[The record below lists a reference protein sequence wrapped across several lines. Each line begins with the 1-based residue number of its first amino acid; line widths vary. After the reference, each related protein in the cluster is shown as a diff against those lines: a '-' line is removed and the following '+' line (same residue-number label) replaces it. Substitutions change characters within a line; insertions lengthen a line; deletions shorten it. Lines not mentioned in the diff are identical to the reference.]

1 MKKEYSIIIDK
12 QKSVLNRELS
22 IYTHDKGVDIYF
34 KLMNTSYLDLNS
46 KYLLSDVV
54 LVSPLKK
61 QIKSDVVPIID
72 NKILFTI
79 DNQIMNQI
87 DEVGQYHV
95 HIRIYDEKG
104 GRIKLPHFIMKVE
117 ECEIDDDDLPIGSTN
132 ISGIDNSKVNKYGKE
147 LRTFNDDGSY
157 NRTVWIGGDIITD
170 SRLNKIEL
178 AINST
183 VDEIL
188 SMKEKLI
195 ELDKEKGYTLKHG
208 TVDTPVI
215 LAELNK
221 GTYIVDG
228 YVKDFNETDA
238 YFLENTKNYLYIT
251 NNTAEVTYGLECFDN
266 DDYFKLY
273 KCNKLKNLKEQI
285 IDYLH
290 IVNLDEESKLNLTAD
305 KYQYLKTDIMSTIV
319 LPKTDAF
326 LELNLFIRP
335 NVDNLIL
342 IFPPIAWRTQPVLKR
357 NVLCQIQLHYLND
370 AWYGDT
376 VIHDENV
383 PMVKDVDIET
393 PGGSG
398 GTSTKFPFKEISS
411 EIGYI

>member
-170 SRLNKIEL
+170 SKLNKIEL

-251 NNTAEVTYGLECFDN
+251 NNTEEVTYGLECFDN

-273 KCNKLKNLKEQI
+273 KFNKLKNLKEQI

-335 NVDNLIL
+335 NVDNLVL
-342 IFPPIAWRTQPVLKR
+342 MFPPIAWRTQPVLKR

>member
-1 MKKEYSIIIDK
+1 MKKEYSLIIDK
-12 QKSVLNRELS
+12 QKSRLNRELS
-22 IYTHDKGVDIYF
+22 IYAHDRGVDIYF

-46 KYLLSDVV
+46 NYLLSDVV

-61 QIKSDVVPIID
+61 QIKSDIIPIID
-72 NKILFTI
+72 NKVLFTI
-79 DNQIMNQI
+79 DNEIMNQI
-87 DEVGQYHV
+87 DEIGQYHV
-95 HIRIYDEKG
+95 HIRIYDDRG
-104 GRIKLPHFIMKVE
+104 NRIKLPYFIMRVE
-117 ECEIDDDDLPIGSTN
+117 ESEIDDDDIPIGSTDT
-132 ISGIDNSKVNKYGKE
+132 SAIDNSKVYKYGKE
-147 LRTFNDDGSY
+147 LRTFNKDGSY
-157 NRTVWIGGDIITD
+157 NRTIWIAGDIITD
-170 SRLNKIEL
+170 SKLNKIEL

-188 SMKEKLI
+188 SMREKLI

-251 NNTAEVTYGLECFDN
+251 NNTEEVTYGLECFDN

-273 KCNKLKNLKEQI
+273 KFNKLKNLKEQI
-285 IDYLH
+285 VDYLYV
-290 IVNLDEESKLNLTAD
+290 VNLDEESKLNLTAD

-319 LPKTDAF
+319 LPKTDVF
-326 LELNLFIRP
+326 LELNLFMRP
-335 NVDNLIL
+335 NVDNLVL
-342 IFPPIAWRTQPVLKR
+342 IFPPITWRTQPVLKR
-357 NVLCQIQLHYLND
+357 NVLYQIQLHYLND

-376 VIHDENV
+376 VIYD
-383 PMVKDVDIET
+383 
-393 PGGSG
+393 
-398 GTSTKFPFKEISS
+398 
-411 EIGYI
+411 

>member
-117 ECEIDDDDLPIGSTN
+117 ECEIDDDDLSIGSTN

-170 SRLNKIEL
+170 SKLNKIEL

-251 NNTAEVTYGLECFDN
+251 NNTEEVTYGLECFDN

-273 KCNKLKNLKEQI
+273 KFNKLKNLKEQI
-285 IDYLH
+285 VDYLH
-290 IVNLDEESKLNLTAD
+290 VVNLDEESKLNLTAD

-342 IFPPIAWRTQPVLKR
+342 IFPPITWRTQPVLKR
-357 NVLCQIQLHYLND
+357 NVLCQIHLHYLND

-383 PMVKDVDIET
+383 PTVKDVDIET

>member
-117 ECEIDDDDLPIGSTN
+117 ECEIDDDDLPIASTN
-132 ISGIDNSKVNKYGKE
+132 ISAIDNSKVNKYGKE
-147 LRTFNDDGSY
+147 LRIFNEDSSY

-170 SRLNKIEL
+170 SKLNKIEL

-188 SMKEKLI
+188 SMREKLI

-208 TVDTPVI
+208 SVDTPVI
-215 LAELNK
+215 LAELEK

-251 NNTAEVTYGLECFDN
+251 NNTEEVTYGLECFDN

-273 KCNKLKNLKEQI
+273 KFNKLKNLKEQMV
-285 IDYLH
+285 DYLH

-335 NVDNLIL
+335 NVDNLVL
-342 IFPPIAWRTQPVLKR
+342 MFPPIAWRTQPVLKR
-357 NVLCQIQLHYLND
+357 NVLCQIQLHYLNN

-398 GTSTKFPFKEISS
+398 GTSTEFPFKEISS

>member
-117 ECEIDDDDLPIGSTN
+117 ECEIDDDDLPIASTN
-132 ISGIDNSKVNKYGKE
+132 ISAIDNSKVNKYGKE
-147 LRTFNDDGSY
+147 LRIFNEDSSY

-170 SRLNKIEL
+170 SKLNKIEL

-251 NNTAEVTYGLECFDN
+251 NNTEEVTYGLECFDN

-273 KCNKLKNLKEQI
+273 KFNKLKNLKEQI
-285 IDYLH
+285 VDYLH
-290 IVNLDEESKLNLTAD
+290 VVNLDEESKLNLTAD

-335 NVDNLIL
+335 NVDNLVL
-342 IFPPIAWRTQPVLKR
+342 MFPPIAWRTQPVLKR
-357 NVLCQIQLHYLND
+357 NVLCQIQLHYLNN

-398 GTSTKFPFKEISS
+398 GTSTEFPFKEISS